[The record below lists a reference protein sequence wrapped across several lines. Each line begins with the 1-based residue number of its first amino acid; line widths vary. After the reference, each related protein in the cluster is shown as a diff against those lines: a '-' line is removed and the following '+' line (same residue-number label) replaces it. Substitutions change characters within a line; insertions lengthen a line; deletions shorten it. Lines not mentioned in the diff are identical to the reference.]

1 MQRSNRVNITVK
13 LFGPQAQLAR
23 TRELI
28 VELPDEDVTCGELRQ
43 ILTRMQSPL
52 SASLAASRLAVNQA
66 FAAEDDPVR
75 AGDEVALIGLISGG

>member
-1 MQRSNRVNITVK
+1 MQRRKGVTITIR
-13 LFGPQAQLAR
+13 LFGPQAQLAG

-28 VELPDEDVTCGELRQ
+28 VELPDADITCGELRQ
-43 ILTRMQSPL
+43 MLARTQSSL

-66 FAAEDDPVR
+66 FAADDDPVR